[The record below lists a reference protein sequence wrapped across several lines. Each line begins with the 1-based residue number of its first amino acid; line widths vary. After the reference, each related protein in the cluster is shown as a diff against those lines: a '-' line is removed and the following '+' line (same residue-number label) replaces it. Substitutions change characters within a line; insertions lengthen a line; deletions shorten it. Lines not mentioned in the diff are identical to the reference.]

1 MLIFGVDLA
10 GPTNMRETAMVC
22 ARADDSSLSVLAH
35 AMDVDDAAIVEQVD
49 AHTRQHDSDVVIGLD
64 APLSYNQR
72 GGMRATDRELA
83 ALLRARGLPN
93 SVMAP
98 TLTRMAYLTLRGI
111 ALTRMLMLHANLH
124 DPPLRIVEV
133 HPGGAMAL
141 RNAPIEHLR
150 LIKRSEESRSVILDW
165 LRSQQFNDLP
175 AAIADTDH
183 LIAACGCVLA
193 AWGWARGEPAWCAP
207 AGPPLHPF
215 DFAC

>member
-1 MLIFGVDLA
+1 MLILGVDLA

-22 ARADDSSLSVLAH
+22 ARADGSSLNFLSH
-35 AMDVDDAAIVEQVD
+35 AMDVDDAAIAEQVD
-49 AHTRQHDSDVVIGLD
+49 AYTKQHESDIVIGLD

-72 GGMRATDRELA
+72 GGMRAADRELA

-111 ALTRMLMLHANLH
+111 ALTRMLMFRANH
-124 DPPLRIVEV
+124 YEPPLRIVEV

-141 RNAPIEHLR
+141 RDAPVDHLR
-150 LIKRSEESRSVILDW
+150 LIKRTEESRSAILDW
-165 LRSQQFNDLP
+165 LGTRLFDSLP
-175 AAIADTDH
+175 PAIAETDH

-207 AGPPLHPF
+207 ADPPLHPF